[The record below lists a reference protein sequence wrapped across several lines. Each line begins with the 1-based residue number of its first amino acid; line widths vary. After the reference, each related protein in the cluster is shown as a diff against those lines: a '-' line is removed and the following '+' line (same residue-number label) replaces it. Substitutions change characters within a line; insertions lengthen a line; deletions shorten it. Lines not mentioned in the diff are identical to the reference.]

1 MSLFFETIK
10 SVGGK
15 LQLLDL
21 HSERLNKTRAEVFG
35 VKNLIN
41 LFDEI
46 NLPCEEKGAIS
57 KVKVTYGKY
66 LESIEIEPYSIK
78 SHKKVKLIENPELD
92 YKYKSTDRSALKIP
106 NNQELDDVIFLKN
119 GFLTDS
125 SYCNL
130 VFFDGQKWV
139 TPSTFLLPGVK
150 RQALLLS
157 QKIEVKEVKF
167 ADLVK
172 YSKIAF
178 INAMRDFEKTY
189 TFVIED
195 DILYL
200 ELSA

>member
-1 MSLFFETIK
+1 MSQFFETIK

-78 SHKKVKLIENPELD
+78 SHKKVKFLDIPELD
-92 YKYKSTDRSALKIP
+92 YKYKSTERSALNIP

-130 VFFDGQKWV
+130 VFFDGQKMGNPKHFFTTRCK
-139 TPSTFLLPGVK
+139 TPSSFTFAK
-150 RQALLLS
+150 
-157 QKIEVKEVKF
+157 
-167 ADLVK
+167 D
-172 YSKIAF
+172 
-178 INAMRDFEKTY
+178 
-189 TFVIED
+189 
-195 DILYL
+195 
-200 ELSA
+200 